1 MTGVQT
7 CALPIFPSHDT
18 GQAPTTNAVSGK
30 IWNNWTNG
38 GQTLGNMV
46 DSSGSSTGYSLFAG
60 KVSWQRKLKD
70 AEEWE
75 TPKILP
81 ESAWNS
87 LLEEMEKRYHRRRA
101 RHEDL
106 LLVRSVAARS
116 PKLP

>member
-1 MTGVQT
+1 LIG
-7 CALPIFPSHDT
+7 
-18 GQAPTTNAVSGK
+18 APVRRD
-30 IWNNWTNG
+30 IEWTEK
-38 GQTLGNMV
+38 LGDDQPPV
-46 DSSGSSTGYSLFAG
+46 IYRVSLFAG
-60 KVSWQRKLKD
+60 KVAWQRKSKGAD
-70 AEEWE
+70 EWE

>member
-1 MTGVQT
+1 MRR
-7 CALPIFPSHDT
+7 AIE
-18 GQAPTTNAVSGK
+18 
-30 IWNNWTNG
+30 WTEKAG
-38 GQTLGNMV
+38 DGEPPV
-46 DSSGSSTGYSLFAG
+46 IYRVSLFAG
-60 KVSWQRKLKD
+60 KVSWQRKLKG

-81 ESAWNS
+81 EAAWNS

-106 LLVRSVAARS
+106 LLVRSVAAQS

>member
-1 MTGVQT
+1 VRRAIEWTEKPG
-7 CALPIFPSHDT
+7 
-18 GQAPTTNAVSGK
+18 GGEAPLLYRV
-30 IWNNWTNG
+30 
-38 GQTLGNMV
+38 
-46 DSSGSSTGYSLFAG
+46 SLFGG
-60 KVSWQRKLKD
+60 KVSWHRKIKG

-81 ESAWNS
+81 ETAWAS

-106 LLVRSVAARS
+106 LLVRAAYTQS

>member
-1 MTGVQT
+1 VRRAIEWTEK
-7 CALPIFPSHDT
+7 
-18 GQAPTTNAVSGK
+18 SGGDETPV
-30 IWNNWTNG
+30 IYR
-38 GQTLGNMV
+38 V
-46 DSSGSSTGYSLFAG
+46 SLFAG

-70 AEEWE
+70 SEGWE

-106 LLVRSVAARS
+106 LLVRSVAAQS

>member
-1 MTGVQT
+1 MRRAIEWTEK
-7 CALPIFPSHDT
+7 
-18 GQAPTTNAVSGK
+18 SGGDETPV
-30 IWNNWTNG
+30 IYR
-38 GQTLGNMV
+38 V
-46 DSSGSSTGYSLFAG
+46 SLFAG

-70 AEEWE
+70 SEGWE

-87 LLEEMEKRYHRRRA
+87 LLEEMGKRYHRRRA

-106 LLVRSVAARS
+106 LLVRSVAAQS